1 LGFTELHFHLL
12 PGIDDGPRTADESV
26 ALAAAAVAD
35 GTSTITV
42 TPHIHPAHVT
52 DPLEL
57 AEDVARLN
65 DRLRRE
71 RHDLRVLPGGE
82 LDPRMVQRLDNRR
95 LEAIAHG
102 PAGRR
107 WVLLEA
113 PFTADEAL
121 FSSAADELRARGFA
135 VLVGHPE
142 RSEPT
147 APFRAALAREV
158 KCGSAV
164 QLSATAFSGAYGPQ
178 AQRTALRL
186 LRSAPRA
193 VIASDAHGRGRP
205 PALSGAVAA
214 LALAGVAHPRRFAES
229 RPAALL
235 ASGLQRPADA
245 LAA

>member
-1 LGFTELHFHLL
+1 LAFTELHFHLL
-12 PGIDDGPRTADESV
+12 PGIDDGPPTVDQGV

-52 DPLEL
+52 DPLEI
-57 AEDVARLN
+57 AEHVARLN
-65 DRLRRE
+65 DRLGRE
-71 RHDLRVLPGGE
+71 RLGLRVLAGGE
-82 LDPRMVQRLDNRR
+82 LDPRMVERLDDRR
-95 LEAIAHG
+95 LQAIAHG

-113 PFTADEAL
+113 PFAADEEQ
-121 FSSAADELRARGFA
+121 FSSAAGELRARGFA

-147 APFRAALAREV
+147 AAFRAALTHELKR
-158 KCGSAV
+158 GSAV
-164 QLSATAFSGAYGPQ
+164 QLTATAFSGAYGPQ

-193 VIASDAHGRGRP
+193 VIASDAHGPGRP
-205 PALSGAVAA
+205 PALSVAMAA
-214 LALAGVAHPRRFAES
+214 LAIAGVAHPRRFAES

>member
-1 LGFTELHFHLL
+1 VGFTELHFHLL
-12 PGIDDGPRTADESV
+12 PGIDDGPPTVDESV

-42 TPHIHPAHVT
+42 TPHVHPAHVT
-52 DPLEL
+52 DPLEI
-57 AEDVARLN
+57 AEHVARLN
-65 DRLRRE
+65 DRLE
-71 RHDLRVLPGGE
+71 RDRLDLRVLAGGE
-82 LDPRMVQRLDNRR
+82 LDPRMVERLDDRR

-102 PAGRR
+102 PARRR

-113 PFTADEAL
+113 PFEAGEEQ
-121 FSSAADELRARGFA
+121 FSAAAEELRARGFA
-135 VLVGHPE
+135 ALVGHPE

-147 APFRAALAREV
+147 AAFRAALTHEV
-158 KCGSAV
+158 RCGSAV
-164 QLSATAFSGAYGPQ
+164 QLSATAFSGAYGPH

-193 VIASDAHGRGRP
+193 VIASDAHGRGRQ
-205 PALSGAVAA
+205 PALTAAVAA
-214 LALAGVAHPRRFAES
+214 LAIAGVAHPRRFAES

-235 ASGLQRPADA
+235 ASGLQRPANA

>member
-12 PGIDDGPRTADESV
+12 PGIDDGPPTLEESV

-52 DPLEL
+52 DPLEI
-57 AEDVARLN
+57 AEHVAGLN
-65 DRLRRE
+65 DRLSRE
-71 RHDLRVLPGGE
+71 RVDLRVLPGGE
-82 LDPRMVQRLDNRR
+82 LDPRMVERLDDRR

-102 PAGRR
+102 PTGRR
-107 WVLLEA
+107 WLLLEA
-113 PFTADEAL
+113 PFDAGEEQ
-121 FSSAADELRARGFA
+121 FRSAAGELRARGFA

-147 APFRAALAREV
+147 AIFRAALTHELT
-158 KCGSAV
+158 CGSAV
-164 QLSATAFSGAYGPQ
+164 QLSATAFSNAYGPQ

-186 LRSAPRA
+186 LRSSPRA
-193 VIASDAHGRGRP
+193 VIASDAHGRGRQ

-214 LALAGVAHPRRFAES
+214 LAIAGVPHPRRFAES

-235 ASGLQRPADA
+235 ASGLQLPADA